1 MADNGETRTHE
12 HTYLGFVA
20 LMKWGT
26 IGAALVAAFVVFLI
40 SK

>member
-12 HTYLGFVA
+12 HTYHGFLA

-26 IGAALVAAFVVFLI
+26 LGAAIVTAFVVFLI